1 MAEQQAERSMKRL
14 ESMKLSVKQH
24 LEIIASRL
32 WGGHASLFI
41 GAGFSKNANRLP
53 GSSIPPN
60 WNELGDLFFEKARAH
75 LPTPKERE
83 YANVLRL
90 AEEVECVCGRE
101 ALSNLIRDS
110 INDDKLEPSDLH
122 IQLLA
127 LPWRDVFTT
136 NYDTLLERTAAIL
149 NKKGERVYSVI
160 SNDQEIGIN
169 SPPFLMKLHGDINT
183 PNSIIITEEDY
194 RKYPSGHQ
202 AMISCIQHTI
212 MMETLV
218 LIGFSGNDPNFIQ
231 WLGWVKDALS
241 NNQRKVYLL
250 TVDDV
255 SESMIKTF
263 EKKHVIV
270 VDLRDFAGK
279 GAEVR
284 ENIEA
289 AIDYLKTSHR
299 KRVEEGRLYK
309 KQVIEWGRTT
319 VHDEDLGI
327 TLKRWKKE
335 RESYP
340 GWLVMPREKRELWAS
355 VEGFF
360 LPKDKL
366 NRLKSPDDILFLDLF
381 NWRIEKSL
389 FPLDNAWETIY
400 LSVLDKYKPFGR
412 RTRGDI
418 KNAWIN
424 LKLGLLRLY
433 RQELWVSKWDSLN
446 EELSSVKEHF
456 SSEHRCRLAYEQ
468 ALLAIYRNDFKR
480 LEEILND
487 WPKQRKDPYW
497 DVRRG
502 ALWAEYLSLD
512 LGAKITKRAFDIICE
527 KLESAENERDRYYWG
542 SRKVHAHTVLNCMS
556 QANFSENKAVTDEAR
571 KTWLE
576 LRPYDDIWYEREFF
590 DAHLRPIELVA
601 QVTTKEASF
610 TLGHSRSSTKMD
622 GNSKDYRI
630 AYAFFLY
637 YEETAFPIH
646 LPYLNAVEKTT
657 LEKALSVMAYCSP
670 VIAETWLLRSGDSK
684 IVSSVFNRRYLDRIS
699 FKDVAA
705 TYERYLGYFERLLN
719 EDKDDHVPS
728 WVIVFRNIL
737 PEILSRLCMKASYE
751 AREKTFYLVNQVFG
765 LKNSMQYEEMDKLLS
780 SLLKSLS
787 KSQIEGLLPM
797 LLQMNAA
804 VDRLREYRLEPLSYL
819 EDPCN
824 YRVTVSFG
832 LVEKLFNRMGKS
844 EATDKLIVYRLM
856 FLQRAGALNPQE
868 QKRLTALIW
877 AQTDQYGFPMGT
889 AFAKFFFLTQPHP
902 DNVDPHDLLR
912 RYFANSKLPRMGR
925 GTPVGIYGGHMALIN
940 EIKGTSNEDVE
951 FTWDA
956 SMVNDLCEDIV
967 GVWESDKW
975 RLKETEQSLG
985 FSLKEELIKR
995 IKGVE
1000 NVLSGVIAHNSK
1012 LVNELN
1018 RKALAKM
1025 IIEFEEYGLPALRAK
1040 VALAEF
1046 MDSPADLAQEI
1057 PRRLGSADEAVVNDC
1072 IKTISYLNKQ
1082 GNDVMKWIELLS
1094 EYFRSFPMRGRD
1106 YYNSWM
1112 EFFTENTDCLE
1123 NETIR
1128 ENLIIGLERLF
1139 GETRIVLTDSE
1150 LDANVKMYQRMLV
1163 APIVRR
1169 LVERKD
1175 DPDNEILM
1183 RCKDYYESDNTCW
1196 DVRNKY
1202 YE

>member
-1 MAEQQAERSMKRL
+1 MKPTT
-14 ESMKLSVKQH
+14 KQI
-24 LEIIASRL
+24 LDTIAGRL
-32 WGGHASLFI
+32 WDGHACLFV
-41 GAGFSKNANRLP
+41 GAGFSKNATLLT
-53 GSSIPPN
+53 GATTPPN
-60 WNELGDLFFEKARAH
+60 WNELGDLFFERARTH
-75 LPTPKERE
+75 KPTPKERE

-90 AEEVECVCGRE
+90 AEEVECVSGRQT
-101 ALSNLIRDS
+101 LSQLIQDA
-110 INDDKLEPSDLH
+110 IHDDKLEPSDLH
-122 IQLLA
+122 IRLLS

-136 NYDTLLERTAAIL
+136 NYDTLLERAADKL
-149 NKKGERVYSVI
+149 NKQGKTIYSII
-160 SNDQEIGIN
+160 SNDEEIGIK
-169 SPPFLMKLHGDINT
+169 SPPFIMKLHGDIRS
-183 PNSIIITEEDY
+183 PKSIVITEEDY
-194 RKYPSGHQ
+194 RKYPSFHQ
-202 AMISCIQHTI
+202 AMIGYIRHSI

-241 NNQRKVYLL
+241 ENQRKVYLL
-250 TVDDV
+250 TVDDI
-255 SESMIKTF
+255 SESMVKTF

-279 GAEVR
+279 GSKVQ

-289 AIDYLKTSHR
+289 AIEYLNISHR

-309 KQVIEWGRTT
+309 KQVLEWGRTT
-319 VHDEDLGI
+319 VHDEDLDI
-327 TLKRWKKE
+327 TLNRWKKE

-360 LPKDKL
+360 LPKDML

-389 FPLDNAWETIY
+389 FPIDNAWETVY

-418 KNAWIN
+418 KDAWIN

-433 RQELWVSKWDSLN
+433 RQEQWVSKWDSLN
-446 EELSSVKEHF
+446 EELSSVKEHL
-456 SSEHRCRLAYEQ
+456 SSEHRGRLAYEQ

-512 LGAKITKRAFDIICE
+512 LGAKMTKRAFDIICE

-542 SRKVHAHTVLNCMS
+542 SRKVHAHTVLNCMA

-610 TLGHSRSSTKMD
+610 SLGRSRSSTKMD

-630 AYAFFLY
+630 AYAFFLF

-657 LEKALSVMAYCSP
+657 LDKALSVMAYCSP
-670 VIAETWLLRSGDSK
+670 AIAETWLLRSGDSK
-684 IVSSVFNRRYLDRIS
+684 IVSSVFNRRYLDRIP

-705 TYERYLGYFERLLN
+705 TYERYLGYFESLLK
-719 EDKDDHVPS
+719 EDKGDHVPS

-737 PEILSRLCMKASYE
+737 PEILSRLCMKASYD
-751 AREKTFYLVNQVFG
+751 AREKTFYLIDQVFEDR
-765 LKNSMQYEEMDKLLS
+765 NSMQYEGVDKLLS
-780 SLLKSLS
+780 SLILSLS
-787 KSQIEGLLPM
+787 KSQIEGILPM
-797 LLQMNAA
+797 IIQMNTA
-804 VDRLREYRLEPLSYL
+804 VDRFGEYKLEPLSYL

-824 YRVTVSFG
+824 YIFTVPPGS
-832 LVEKLFNRMGKS
+832 VEGLFNRIGQN
-844 EATDKLIVYRLM
+844 EASDKLLIYRLM
-856 FLQRAGALNPQE
+856 FLQRAGVLNPQE
-868 QKRLTALIW
+868 QKRLTALVW
-877 AQTDQYGFPMGT
+877 ARTDQYGFPIGT

-902 DNVDPHDLLR
+902 DNVNPHALLKS
-912 RYFANSKLPRMGR
+912 YFEKSKLPRMGK
-925 GTPVGIYGGHMALIN
+925 GAPVSIFGGHIALLN
-940 EIKGTSNEDVE
+940 EIKGTFNEDVE

-956 SMVNDLCEDIV
+956 VMVNDLCKDIV
-967 GVWESDKW
+967 GLWESDKW

-985 FSLKEELIKR
+985 FSVKEEFERR
-995 IKGVE
+995 IKEIE
-1000 NVLSGVIAHNSK
+1000 NILSGVVAQNSK
-1012 LVNELN
+1012 LVNGSN
-1018 RKALAKM
+1018 RKSLAKM
-1025 IIEFEEYGLPALRAK
+1025 ICEFEDYGLPALRVK
-1040 VALAEF
+1040 VALDEF
-1046 MDSPADLAQEI
+1046 LDSPVDLAQEI
-1057 PRRLGSADEAVVNDC
+1057 PGRLGSADEAVVNDC
-1072 IKTISYLNKQ
+1072 IKTISYLNKH
-1082 GNDVMKWIELLS
+1082 GNNVMKWIELLS
-1094 EYFRSFPMRGRD
+1094 EYFRSFPMQGRD

-1112 EFFTENTDCLE
+1112 EFFTENTECLD

-1139 GETRIVLTDSE
+1139 GETQIVLTDSE

-1183 RCKDYYESDNTCW
+1183 RCKDYYESDDTCW

>member
-1 MAEQQAERSMKRL
+1 MKML

-24 LEIIASRL
+24 LEIIADRL

-60 WNELGDLFFEKARAH
+60 WNELGDLFFEKARTH

-101 ALSNLIRDS
+101 ALTNLIRDS
-110 INDDKLEPSDLH
+110 INDEKLEPSDLH
-122 IQLLA
+122 IQLLG

-136 NYDTLLERTAAIL
+136 NYDTLLERAAAIL
-149 NKKGERVYSVI
+149 NKKGERAYSII

-183 PNSIIITEEDY
+183 TNSIIITEEDY
-194 RKYPSGHQ
+194 RKYPFGHQ

-218 LIGFSGNDPNFIQ
+218 LIGFSGNDPNFNQ
-231 WLGWVKDALS
+231 WLGWVKDAL
-241 NNQRKVYLL
+241 NDNQRKVYLL

-255 SESMIKTF
+255 SESMVKTF

-289 AIDYLKTSHR
+289 AIEYLKTSHR

-309 KQVIEWGRTT
+309 KQVLEWGRIT
-319 VHDEDLGI
+319 VHDEDLVI
-327 TLKRWKKE
+327 TLNRWKKE

-389 FPLDNAWETIY
+389 FPIDNAWETIY

-412 RTRGDI
+412 RTRGYIRD
-418 KNAWIN
+418 AWIN

-433 RQELWVSKWDSLN
+433 RQEQWVSKWDSLN
-446 EELSSVKEHF
+446 EELSSVKENL

-468 ALLAIYRNDFKR
+468 ALSAIYRNDFKR

-502 ALWAEYLSLD
+502 ALWAEYLSLEF
-512 LGAKITKRAFDIICE
+512 GAKITKRAFDIICK

-542 SRKVHAHTVLNCMS
+542 SRKVHAHTVLNCMA

-610 TLGHSRSSTKMD
+610 TLGHSRSSTKID

-630 AYAFFLY
+630 AYAFFHF

-646 LPYLNAVEKTT
+646 LPYLNTVEKTT

-684 IVSSVFNRRYLDRIS
+684 IVSSVFNRRYLDRIP

-705 TYERYLGYFERLLN
+705 TYERYLGYFERLLD
-719 EDKDDHVPS
+719 EDKGDHVPS

-751 AREKTFYLVNQVFG
+751 AREKTLYLVNRVFG

-780 SLLKSLS
+780 SLLISLS

-804 VDRLREYRLEPLSYL
+804 VDRLGEYRLEPLYYL
-819 EDPCN
+819 KDPCN
-824 YRVTVSFG
+824 YRVTVSSG
-832 LVEKLFNRMGKS
+832 LVERLFNRMGLNK
-844 EATDKLIVYRLM
+844 ATDKLIVYRLM
-856 FLQRAGALNPQE
+856 FLQRAGVLNAME

-877 AQTDQYGFPMGT
+877 TQTDQYGFPMGT

-902 DNVDPHDLLR
+902 ENVDPHDLLR

-925 GTPVGIYGGHMALIN
+925 GTPVGIYGGHMALLN

-985 FSLKEELIKR
+985 FSLKEELISR
-995 IKGVE
+995 INGIE
-1000 NVLSGVIAHNSK
+1000 SVLSGVIAHNSK

-1025 IIEFEEYGLPALRAK
+1025 IIEFEEYGVPALRAK
-1040 VALAEF
+1040 VALAVF
-1046 MDSPADLAQEI
+1046 LDSPADLAQEI
-1057 PRRLGSADEAVVNDC
+1057 PRRLGSSDESVVNDC

-1082 GNDVMKWIELLS
+1082 GNGVMKWIELLS
-1094 EYFRSFPMRGRD
+1094 EYFRSFPIRGRD
-1106 YYNSWM
+1106 YYTSWI
-1112 EFFTENTDCLE
+1112 EYFTEHTECLE
-1123 NETIR
+1123 TETIR
-1128 ENLIIGLERLF
+1128 ENLIIGLGRLF
-1139 GETRIVLTDSE
+1139 SETQIVLTDNE
-1150 LDANVKMYQRMLV
+1150 LDANEKMYQRMLV

-1175 DPDNEILM
+1175 NPDNEILK
-1183 RCKDYYESDNTCW
+1183 RCKDYYVSENTCW

-1202 YE
+1202 YEY

>member
-1 MAEQQAERSMKRL
+1 MKPTT
-14 ESMKLSVKQH
+14 KQI
-24 LEIIASRL
+24 LDTIAGRL
-32 WGGHASLFI
+32 WDGHACLFV
-41 GAGFSKNANRLP
+41 GAGFSKNATLLT
-53 GSSIPPN
+53 GATTPPN
-60 WNELGDLFFEKARAH
+60 WNELGDLFFERARTH
-75 LPTPKERE
+75 KPTPKERE

-90 AEEVECVCGRE
+90 AEEVECVSGRQT
-101 ALSNLIRDS
+101 LSQLIQDA
-110 INDDKLEPSDLH
+110 IHDDKLEPSDLH
-122 IQLLA
+122 IRLLS

-136 NYDTLLERTAAIL
+136 NYDTLLERAADKL
-149 NKKGERVYSVI
+149 NKQGKTIYSII
-160 SNDQEIGIN
+160 SNDEEIGIK
-169 SPPFLMKLHGDINT
+169 SPPFIMKLHGDIRS
-183 PNSIIITEEDY
+183 PKSIVITEEDY
-194 RKYPSGHQ
+194 RKYPSFHQ
-202 AMISCIQHTI
+202 AMIGYIRHSI

-241 NNQRKVYLL
+241 ENQRKVYLL
-250 TVDDV
+250 TVDDI
-255 SESMIKTF
+255 SESMVKTF

-279 GAEVR
+279 GSKVQ

-289 AIDYLKTSHR
+289 AIEYLNISHR

-309 KQVIEWGRTT
+309 KQVLEWGRTT
-319 VHDEDLGI
+319 VHDEDLDI
-327 TLKRWKKE
+327 TLNRWKKE

-360 LPKDKL
+360 LPKDML

-389 FPLDNAWETIY
+389 FPIDNAWETVY
-400 LSVLDKYKPFGR
+400 LSILDKYKPFGR

-418 KNAWIN
+418 KDAWIN

-433 RQELWVSKWDSLN
+433 RQEQWVSKWDSLN
-446 EELSSVKEHF
+446 EELSSVKEHL

-512 LGAKITKRAFDIICE
+512 LGAKMTKRAFDIICE

-542 SRKVHAHTVLNCMS
+542 SRKVHAHTVLNCMA

-610 TLGHSRSSTKMD
+610 SLGRSRSSTKMD

-630 AYAFFLY
+630 AYAFFLF

-657 LEKALSVMAYCSP
+657 LDKALSVMAYCSP
-670 VIAETWLLRSGDSK
+670 AIAETWLLRSGDSK
-684 IVSSVFNRRYLDRIS
+684 IVSSVFNRRYLDRIP

-705 TYERYLGYFERLLN
+705 TYERYLGYFESLLK
-719 EDKDDHVPS
+719 EDKGDHVPS

-737 PEILSRLCMKASYE
+737 PEILSRLCMKASYD
-751 AREKTFYLVNQVFG
+751 AREKTFYLIDQVFEDR
-765 LKNSMQYEEMDKLLS
+765 NSMQYEGMDKLLS
-780 SLLKSLS
+780 SLILSLS
-787 KSQIEGLLPM
+787 TSQIEGILPM
-797 LLQMNAA
+797 IIQMNTA
-804 VDRLREYRLEPLSYL
+804 VDRFGEYKLEPLSYL

-824 YRVTVSFG
+824 YIFTVPPGS
-832 LVEKLFNRMGKS
+832 VEGLFNRIGQN
-844 EATDKLIVYRLM
+844 EASDKLLIYRLM
-856 FLQRAGALNPQE
+856 FLQRAGVLNPQE
-868 QKRLTALIW
+868 QKRLTALVW
-877 AQTDQYGFPMGT
+877 ARTDQYGFPIGT

-902 DNVDPHDLLR
+902 DNVNPHALLKS
-912 RYFANSKLPRMGR
+912 YFEKSKLPRMGK
-925 GTPVGIYGGHMALIN
+925 GAPVSIYGGHVALLN
-940 EIKGTSNEDVE
+940 EIKGTFNEDVE

-956 SMVNDLCEDIV
+956 VMVNDLCKDIV
-967 GVWESDKW
+967 GLWESDKW

-985 FSLKEELIKR
+985 FSVKEEFERR
-995 IKGVE
+995 IKEIE
-1000 NVLSGVIAHNSK
+1000 NILSGVVAQNSK
-1012 LVNELN
+1012 LVNGSN
-1018 RKALAKM
+1018 RKSLAKM
-1025 IIEFEEYGLPALRAK
+1025 ICEFEDYGLPALRVK
-1040 VALAEF
+1040 VALDEF
-1046 MDSPADLAQEI
+1046 LDSPVDLAQEI
-1057 PRRLGSADEAVVNDC
+1057 PGRLGSADEAVVNDC
-1072 IKTISYLNKQ
+1072 IKTISYLNKH
-1082 GNDVMKWIELLS
+1082 GNNVMKWIELLS
-1094 EYFRSFPMRGRD
+1094 EYFRSFPMQGRD

-1112 EFFTENTDCLE
+1112 EFFTENTECLD

-1139 GETRIVLTDSE
+1139 CETQIVLTDSE

-1183 RCKDYYESDNTCW
+1183 RCKDYYESDDTCW

>member
-1 MAEQQAERSMKRL
+1 MKPTT
-14 ESMKLSVKQH
+14 KQI
-24 LEIIASRL
+24 LDTIAGRL
-32 WGGHASLFI
+32 WDGHACLFV
-41 GAGFSKNANRLP
+41 GAGFSKNATLLT
-53 GSSIPPN
+53 GATTPPN
-60 WNELGDLFFEKARAH
+60 WNELGDLFFERARTH
-75 LPTPKERE
+75 KPTPKERE

-90 AEEVECVCGRE
+90 AEEVECVSGRQT
-101 ALSNLIRDS
+101 LSQLIQDA
-110 INDDKLEPSDLH
+110 IHDDKLEPSDLH
-122 IQLLA
+122 IQLLS

-136 NYDTLLERTAAIL
+136 NYDTLLERAADKL
-149 NKKGERVYSVI
+149 NKQGKTVYSII
-160 SNDQEIGIN
+160 SNDEEIGIK
-169 SPPFLMKLHGDINT
+169 SPPFIMKLHGDIRS
-183 PNSIIITEEDY
+183 PKSIVITEEDY
-194 RKYPSGHQ
+194 RKYPSFHQ
-202 AMISCIQHTI
+202 AMIGYIRHSI

-241 NNQRKVYLL
+241 ENQRKVYLL
-250 TVDDV
+250 TVDDI
-255 SESMIKTF
+255 SESMVKTF

-279 GAEVR
+279 GSKVQ

-289 AIDYLKTSHR
+289 AIEYLNISHR

-309 KQVIEWGRTT
+309 KQVLEWGRTT
-319 VHDEDLGI
+319 VHDEDLDI
-327 TLKRWKKE
+327 TLNRWKKE

-381 NWRIEKSL
+381 NWRIEKSM
-389 FPLDNAWETIY
+389 FPIDNAWETVY

-418 KNAWIN
+418 KDAWIN

-433 RQELWVSKWDSLN
+433 RQEQWVSKWDSLN
-446 EELSSVKEHF
+446 EELSSVKEHL

-512 LGAKITKRAFDIICE
+512 FGAKMTKRAFDIICE

-542 SRKVHAHTVLNCMS
+542 SRKVHAHTVLNCMA

-610 TLGHSRSSTKMD
+610 SLGRSRSSTKLD

-630 AYAFFLY
+630 AYAFFLF

-657 LEKALSVMAYCSP
+657 LDKALSVMAYCSP
-670 VIAETWLLRSGDSK
+670 AIAETWLLRSGDSK
-684 IVSSVFNRRYLDRIS
+684 IVSSVFNRRYLDRIP

-705 TYERYLGYFERLLN
+705 TYERYLGIFESLLK
-719 EDKDDHVPS
+719 EDKGDHVPS

-737 PEILSRLCMKASYE
+737 PEILSRLCMKASYD
-751 AREKTFYLVNQVFG
+751 AREKTFYLIDQVFEDR
-765 LKNSMQYEEMDKLLS
+765 NSMQYEGMDKLLS
-780 SLLKSLS
+780 SLILSLS
-787 KSQIEGLLPM
+787 KSQIEGILPM
-797 LLQMNAA
+797 IIQMNTA
-804 VDRLREYRLEPLSYL
+804 VDRFGEYQLEPLSYL

-824 YRVTVSFG
+824 YIFTVPPGS
-832 LVEKLFNRMGKS
+832 VEGLFNRIGQN
-844 EATDKLIVYRLM
+844 EASDKLLIYRLM
-856 FLQRAGALNPQE
+856 FLQRAGVLNPQE
-868 QKRLTALIW
+868 QKRLTALVW
-877 AQTDQYGFPMGT
+877 ARTDQYGFPIGT

-902 DNVDPHDLLR
+902 DNVNPHALLKS
-912 RYFANSKLPRMGR
+912 YFEKSKLPRMGK
-925 GTPVGIYGGHMALIN
+925 GAPVSIYGGHIALLN
-940 EIKGTSNEDVE
+940 EIKGTFNEDVE

-956 SMVNDLCEDIV
+956 EMVNDLCKDIV
-967 GVWESDKW
+967 GLWESDKW

-985 FSLKEELIKR
+985 FSVKEEFERR
-995 IKGVE
+995 IKEIE
-1000 NVLSGVIAHNSK
+1000 NILSGVVAQNSK
-1012 LVNELN
+1012 LVNGSN

-1025 IIEFEEYGLPALRAK
+1025 ICEFEDYGLPALRVK
-1040 VALAEF
+1040 VALDEF
-1046 MDSPADLAQEI
+1046 LDSPVDLAQEI

-1072 IKTISYLNKQ
+1072 IKTISYLNKH
-1082 GNDVMKWIELLS
+1082 GNNVMKWIELLS
-1094 EYFRSFPMRGRD
+1094 EYFRSFPMQGRD

-1112 EFFTENTDCLE
+1112 EFFTENTECLD

-1139 GETRIVLTDSE
+1139 GETQIVLTDSE

-1183 RCKDYYESDNTCW
+1183 RCRDYYESDDTCW

>member
-1 MAEQQAERSMKRL
+1 MKPTTKQ
-14 ESMKLSVKQH
+14 KLDT
-24 LEIIASRL
+24 IAGRL
-32 WGGHASLFI
+32 WNGHACLFV
-41 GAGFSKNANRLP
+41 GAGFSKNAILLP
-53 GSSIPPN
+53 GATSPPN
-60 WNELGDLFFEKARAH
+60 WNELGDLFFEKARTH
-75 LPTPKERE
+75 KPTPKERE

-90 AEEVECVCGRE
+90 AEEVECVSDRP
-101 ALSNLIRDS
+101 ALSQLIQDA
-110 INDDKLEPSDLH
+110 IHDDKLKPSDLH
-122 IQLLA
+122 IRLLS

-136 NYDTLLERTAAIL
+136 NYDTLLERAADKL
-149 NKKGERVYSVI
+149 NEQGKTVYSII
-160 SNDQEIGIN
+160 SNDDEIGIK
-169 SPPFLMKLHGDINT
+169 SPPFIMKLHGDIRS
-183 PNSIIITEEDY
+183 PKSIVITEEDY
-194 RKYPSGHQ
+194 RKYPSKHQ
-202 AMISCIQHTI
+202 AMIGYIRHSI

-241 NNQRKVYLL
+241 ENQRKVYLL

-255 SESMIKTF
+255 SESMVKTF
-263 EKKHVIV
+263 ENKHVIV
-270 VDLRDFAGK
+270 VDLRDFARK
-279 GAEVR
+279 GSKVQ

-289 AIDYLKTSHR
+289 AIEYLNASHG
-299 KRVEEGRLYK
+299 KRVEEERSYK
-309 KQVIEWGRTT
+309 KQALEWGRTT
-319 VHDEDLGI
+319 FHDEDLDI

-335 RESYP
+335 RDSYP
-340 GWLVMPREKRELWAS
+340 GWLVMPREKREFWAS

-389 FPLDNAWETIY
+389 FPIDNAWEPIY
-400 LSVLDKYKPFGR
+400 LSVLDKYNPFRR

-418 KNAWIN
+418 RDAWVN

-433 RQELWVSKWDSLN
+433 RQEQWVSKWDSLN

-512 LGAKITKRAFDIICE
+512 LGAIITKRAFDIICE

-542 SRKVHAHTVLNCMS
+542 SRKVHAHTVLNCMA

-590 DAHLRPIELVA
+590 DAHLRSIEFVA

-610 TLGHSRSSTKMD
+610 TLGQSRSSKNMD

-630 AYAFFLY
+630 AYAFFLF

-684 IVSSVFNRRYLDRIS
+684 IVPSVFNRRYLDRTP

-705 TYERYLGYFERLLN
+705 TYERYLGYFESLLK
-719 EDKDDHVPS
+719 EDKGNQVPS

-751 AREKTFYLVNQVFG
+751 ARVKTFYLIDQVFG
-765 LKNSMQYEEMDKLLS
+765 AGNSMQYEGMDKLLS
-780 SLLKSLS
+780 SLLLSLS
-787 KSQIEGLLPM
+787 KSQIEDLFPM
-797 LLQMNAA
+797 LLQMNTAA
-804 VDRLREYRLEPLSYL
+804 DRFGEYRLEPLFYL
-819 EDPCN
+819 KDPSN
-824 YRVTVSFG
+824 YLVTVPPG
-832 LVEKLFNRMGKS
+832 LVGRLFNQVGQN
-844 EATDKLIVYRLM
+844 EAKDRLLVYRLM
-856 FLQRAGALNPQE
+856 FLQRAGVLNPPE
-868 QKRLTALIW
+868 QNRLTTLIW
-877 AQTDQYGFPMGT
+877 AKTDQYGFPIGT

-902 DNVDPHDLLR
+902 DNVNPHALLKS
-912 RYFANSKLPRMGR
+912 YFEKSKLPRMGK
-925 GTPVGIYGGHMALIN
+925 GAPVSIYGGHIALLN
-940 EIKGTSNEDVE
+940 EIKGTFNEDVE

-956 SMVNDLCEDIV
+956 EMVNDLCKDIV
-967 GVWESDKW
+967 GLWESDKW

-985 FSLKEELIKR
+985 FSVKEEFERR
-995 IKGVE
+995 IKEIE
-1000 NVLSGVIAHNSK
+1000 NILSGVVAQNSK
-1012 LVNELN
+1012 LVNGSN

-1025 IIEFEEYGLPALRAK
+1025 ICEFEDYGLPALRVK
-1040 VALAEF
+1040 VALDEF
-1046 MDSPADLAQEI
+1046 LDSPVDLAQEI
-1057 PRRLGSADEAVVNDC
+1057 PGRLGSADEAVVNDC
-1072 IKTISYLNKQ
+1072 IKTISYLNKH
-1082 GNDVMKWIELLS
+1082 GNNVMKWIELLS
-1094 EYFRSFPMRGRD
+1094 EYFRSFPLQCRD

-1112 EFFTENTDCLE
+1112 EFFTENTECLD

-1139 GETRIVLTDSE
+1139 GETQIVLTDSE

>member
-1 MAEQQAERSMKRL
+1 MKPTT
-14 ESMKLSVKQH
+14 KQI
-24 LEIIASRL
+24 LDTIAGRL
-32 WGGHASLFI
+32 WDGHACLFV
-41 GAGFSKNANRLP
+41 GAGFSKNATLLT
-53 GSSIPPN
+53 GATTPPN
-60 WNELGDLFFEKARAH
+60 WNELGDLFFERARTH
-75 LPTPKERE
+75 KPTPKERE

-90 AEEVECVCGRE
+90 AEEVECVSGRQT
-101 ALSNLIRDS
+101 LSQLIQDA
-110 INDDKLEPSDLH
+110 IHDDKLEPSDLH
-122 IQLLA
+122 IRLLS

-136 NYDTLLERTAAIL
+136 NYDTLLERAADKL
-149 NKKGERVYSVI
+149 NKQGKTIYSII
-160 SNDQEIGIN
+160 SNDEEIGIK
-169 SPPFLMKLHGDINT
+169 SPPFIMKLHGDIRS
-183 PNSIIITEEDY
+183 PKSIVITEEDY
-194 RKYPSGHQ
+194 RKYPSFHQ
-202 AMISCIQHTI
+202 AMIGYIRHSI

-241 NNQRKVYLL
+241 ENQRKVYLL
-250 TVDDV
+250 TVDDI
-255 SESMIKTF
+255 SESMVKTF

-279 GAEVR
+279 GSKVQ

-289 AIDYLKTSHR
+289 AIEYLNISHR

-309 KQVIEWGRTT
+309 KQVLEWGRTT
-319 VHDEDLGI
+319 VHDEDLDI
-327 TLKRWKKE
+327 TLNRWKKE

-360 LPKDKL
+360 LPKDML

-389 FPLDNAWETIY
+389 FPIDNAWETVY
-400 LSVLDKYKPFGR
+400 LSILDKYKPFGR

-418 KNAWIN
+418 KDAWIN

-433 RQELWVSKWDSLN
+433 RQEQWVSKWDSLN
-446 EELSSVKEHF
+446 EELSSVKEHL

-502 ALWAEYLSLD
+502 ALWAEYISLD
-512 LGAKITKRAFDIICE
+512 LGAKMTKRAFDIICE
-527 KLESAENERDRYYWG
+527 RLESAENERDRYYWG
-542 SRKVHAHTVLNCMS
+542 SRKVHAHTVLNCMA

-610 TLGHSRSSTKMD
+610 SLGRSRSSTKMD

-630 AYAFFLY
+630 AYAFFLF

-657 LEKALSVMAYCSP
+657 LDKALSVMAYCSP
-670 VIAETWLLRSGDSK
+670 AIAETWLLRSGDSK
-684 IVSSVFNRRYLDRIS
+684 IVSSVFNRRYLDRIP

-705 TYERYLGYFERLLN
+705 TYERYLGYFESLLK
-719 EDKDDHVPS
+719 EDKGDHVPS

-737 PEILSRLCMKASYE
+737 PEILSRLCMKASYD
-751 AREKTFYLVNQVFG
+751 AREKTFYLIDQVFEDR
-765 LKNSMQYEEMDKLLS
+765 NSMQYEGMDKLLS
-780 SLLKSLS
+780 SLILSLS
-787 KSQIEGLLPM
+787 TSQIEGILPM
-797 LLQMNAA
+797 IIQMNTA
-804 VDRLREYRLEPLSYL
+804 VDRFGEYKLEPLSYL

-824 YRVTVSFG
+824 YIFTVPPGS
-832 LVEKLFNRMGKS
+832 VEGLFNRIGQN
-844 EATDKLIVYRLM
+844 EASDKLLIYRLM
-856 FLQRAGALNPQE
+856 FLQRAGVLNPQE
-868 QKRLTALIW
+868 QKRLTALVW
-877 AQTDQYGFPMGT
+877 ARTDQYGFPIGT

-902 DNVDPHDLLR
+902 DNVNPHALLKS
-912 RYFANSKLPRMGR
+912 YFEKSKLPRMGK
-925 GTPVGIYGGHMALIN
+925 GAPVSIYGGHVALLN
-940 EIKGTSNEDVE
+940 EIKGTFNEDVE

-956 SMVNDLCEDIV
+956 VMVNDLCKDIV
-967 GVWESDKW
+967 GLWESDKW

-985 FSLKEELIKR
+985 FSVKEEFERR
-995 IKGVE
+995 IKEIE
-1000 NVLSGVIAHNSK
+1000 NILSGVVAQNSK
-1012 LVNELN
+1012 LVNGSN

-1025 IIEFEEYGLPALRAK
+1025 ICEFEDYGLPALRVK
-1040 VALAEF
+1040 VALDEF
-1046 MDSPADLAQEI
+1046 LDSPVDLAQEI
-1057 PRRLGSADEAVVNDC
+1057 PGRLGSADEAVVNDC
-1072 IKTISYLNKQ
+1072 IKTISYLNKH
-1082 GNDVMKWIELLS
+1082 GNNVMKWIELLS
-1094 EYFRSFPMRGRD
+1094 EYFRSFPMQGRD

-1112 EFFTENTDCLE
+1112 EFFTENTECLD

-1139 GETRIVLTDSE
+1139 GETQIVLTDSE

-1183 RCKDYYESDNTCW
+1183 RCKDYYESDDTCW